1 MLPAFRKMKEFP
13 RLGLRHQ
20 GRIDTGIRTGDK
32 QGAGFLFLR
41 EADKEVFLPSE
52 DLAVE
57 FQKAFNEFFHRLSAP
72 LSHHRTLKHA
82 AVNVRRS
89 VAPGPS

>member
-1 MLPAFRKMKEFP
+1 
-13 RLGLRHQ
+13 
-20 GRIDTGIRTGDK
+20 
-32 QGAGFLFLR
+32 LR

>member
-1 MLPAFRKMKEFP
+1 MKKFP
-13 RLGLRHQ
+13 RLGLSHQ
-20 GRIDTGIRTGDK
+20 DRIDTGIEQVINR
-32 QGAGFLFLR
+32 ARGFLFLR